1 MDKFLIRLLPGR
13 KHFKVFPERLEENNI
28 PWKVY
33 QNDITAGGGFEGE
46 ERAWLSNFGCNQ
58 LEFLSQ
64 YNVRFSSRYVQS
76 LEKRAESLPG
86 EINSLKQKLNSLPK
100 TDNNYNKL
108 EKEIAKKKAHKEA
121 MSSLFKS

>member
-1 MDKFLIRLLPGR
+1 
-13 KHFKVFPERLEENNI
+13 
-28 PWKVY
+28 
-33 QNDITAGGGFEGE
+33 
-46 ERAWLSNFGCNQ
+46 
-58 LEFLSQ
+58 LSQ

-108 EKEIAKKKAHKEA
+108 EKEIAKKTEVLNETKEELKKWSKENFEKLSQYQKNLYSRAFTTNEGDADYHTLA
-121 MSSLFKS
+121 MLKYEENGAER